1 MCNLGLHSLRV
12 TAPAAR
18 SSPMQCADPSL
29 AAVLRELAPTGRLRV
44 AVNVGNP
51 VLAQKDPHTG
61 RPVGLS
67 VDLAVELGRSLGIP
81 VDLVTF
87 DAAGRVVEA
96 MESSCWDVAFLA
108 RDPRREAVL
117 AFTSPYLTIEGT
129 YLVREESPLRAIA
142 DFDQNGLRI
151 AVGRG
156 AAYDLFLTRTLKNA
170 ELVRADTSQGAVELF
185 VDRGFEAAA
194 GVRQL
199 LADFARSHPGLRV
212 IPGCFTTIQQAIA
225 TPRGRDAGI
234 RFLERFVQRITSPCV
249 VRDSGS
255 PEGDGAHRTLIG

>member
-1 MCNLGLHSLRV
+1 
-12 TAPAAR
+12 
-18 SSPMQCADPSL
+18 MQCADPSL
-29 AAVLRELAPTGRLRV
+29 AAVLRELAPTGRVRV